1 MTSLRLVVRRSP
13 VLASEGPT
21 VTVALTLPSDIDCIE
36 EAVALV
42 TRHCLAGE
50 PIREHFRFRLQV
62 ALAEALANA
71 ILRGNREDSRKSV
84 DVRAVLLPDHIR
96 IHVTDQG
103 SGFDPSAVPE
113 PICDDGIARP
123 GGRGIFLIRRLVDSV
138 EFNEQGNSICMT
150 LRRP

>member
-1 MTSLRLVVRRSP
+1 MTSLRFVVRRSP

-21 VTVALTLPSDIDCIE
+21 VTVALTLPSDVDCIE

-42 TRHCLAGE
+42 TRHCLAGG

-84 DVRAVLLPDHIR
+84 DVRAVLLPDQIR

-103 SGFDPSAVPE
+103 TGFDPSAVPE
-113 PICDDGIARP
+113 PLCADGIARP

>member
-21 VTVALTLPSDIDCIE
+21 VTVALTLPSDVDCIE

-96 IHVTDQG
+96 IHVTDEG